1 MSLKQSMENKDIAL
15 IDILDV
21 ILDKGVAIKGDLI
34 ISIAGVDL
42 VYLDLRV
49 LISSVETLV
58 QAKKEIANPSL
69 LNNLINK
76 RRNYWMQPVSQANG
90 RIHLDPDKAEQGLA
104 QLVMTVIE
112 LLRQI
117 VERHAM
123 RRVEGGTLTDEQI
136 ENLGIALMNL
146 EEKWTS

>member
-1 MSLKQSMENKDIAL
+1 MSLKESIENKDIAL

-58 QAKKEIANPSL
+58 QAKEGNRKPITSEQFDKQKEELMDATSQPS
-69 LNNLINK
+69 
-76 RRNYWMQPVSQANG
+76 
-90 RIHLDPDKAEQGLA
+90 
-104 QLVMTVIE
+104 
-112 LLRQI
+112 
-117 VERHAM
+117 
-123 RRVEGGTLTDEQI
+123 
-136 ENLGIALMNL
+136 
-146 EEKWTS
+146 KWTNSLGS